1 MPPRTNGKIIP
12 VIAPVVADS
21 DIEVKNGKS
30 YTSMPSRITPNPKIN
45 AKIARNII
53 EIYEDFDDCELD
65 TVFFIFYSL
74 LIYIFLEFRLINR
87 STDNLNYFTLF
98 ILFLIFST
106 LSFSPSLSNMDKP
119 DIVEIPNIKAY
130 TKST

>member
-1 MPPRTNGKIIP
+1 M
-12 VIAPVVADS
+12 
-21 DIEVKNGKS
+21 
-30 YTSMPSRITPNPKIN
+30 N
-45 AKIARNII
+45 AKTARNII

-65 TVFFIFYSL
+65 TVFFMFHSL
-74 LIYIFLEFRLINR
+74 LIYISLEFRLINR
-87 STDNLNYFTLF
+87 SIDNLNYF

-106 LSFSPSLSNMDKP
+106 LSFSPSLSSIDKP

>member
-1 MPPRTNGKIIP
+1 
-12 VIAPVVADS
+12 
-21 DIEVKNGKS
+21 
-30 YTSMPSRITPNPKIN
+30 MPSRITPNPKMN

-53 EIYEDFDDCELD
+53 EMYEDFDDCELD

-74 LIYIFLEFRLINR
+74 LTYISLEFRLIKR
-87 STDNLNYFTLF
+87 STDNLNYFMLF

-106 LSFSPSLSNMDKP
+106 LSFSPSLSSIDKP